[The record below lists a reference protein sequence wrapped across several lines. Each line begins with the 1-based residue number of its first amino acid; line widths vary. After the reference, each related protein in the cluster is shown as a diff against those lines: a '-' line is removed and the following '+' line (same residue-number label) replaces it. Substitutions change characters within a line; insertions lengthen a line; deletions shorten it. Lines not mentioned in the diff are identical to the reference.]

1 MPSRERVQALIAMV
15 EQAKFVEAIEEF
27 YAEDA
32 TMQENN
38 APPRGGR
45 DVLVAGEKKTLA
57 AHKAA
62 RTEPGSTF
70 LLEGDRVVIHWV
82 FVFTR
87 HDGTSFRM
95 EELAEQRWRGDRIVA
110 ERFYYDPAQ
119 LRPPKPTSAA

>member
-15 EQAKFVEAIEEF
+15 EQGKYVEAIEAF

-38 APPRGGR
+38 APPRGPR
-45 DVLVAGEKKTLA
+45 EKLIEAERKTLA

-87 HDGTSFRM
+87 MDGTSFRM

-119 LRPPKPTSAA
+119 VRPVKPTSAA

>member
-1 MPSRERVQALIAMV
+1 MPSRDRVQALVAMV
-15 EQAKFVEAIEEF
+15 EAGKFVEAIEEF

-32 TMQENN
+32 TMRENN
-38 APPRGGR
+38 NPPRGPR
-45 DVLVAGEKKTLA
+45 AKLVEAEKKTLA
-57 AHKAA
+57 AHKSA

-95 EELAEQRWRGDRIVA
+95 EELAEQRWRGERIA
-110 ERFYYDPAQ
+110 EERFYYDPAQ
-119 LRPPKPTSAA
+119 LKQNV

>member
-1 MPSRERVQALIAMV
+1 MPSRERVAALVAMV
-15 EQAKFVEAIEEF
+15 EAGKYVEAIEEF

-32 TMQENN
+32 TMQENQQ
-38 APPRGGR
+38 PPRGGR
-45 DVLVAGEKKTLA
+45 DKLVEGERRTLA

-87 HDGTSFRM
+87 KDGTSFRM
-95 EELAEQRWRGDRIVA
+95 EELAEQRWRGDRIA
-110 ERFYYDPAQ
+110 EERFYYDPGQ
-119 LRPPKPTSAA
+119 LRPVGPAPAP